1 MVEKMKRNE
10 QRNLF
15 IQRIADFIVDRCIL
29 DEEPAD
35 PAYQRFLKDRL
46 FEKLETMWYRPMQRF
61 IGRSEYF
68 YAPGSGR
75 LVLAREDM
83 DSLPDR
89 APGINEAALADSAND
104 FLRLLDHDAPY
115 SLN

>member
-1 MVEKMKRNE
+1 MKRHE
-10 QRNLF
+10 KRNLF

-46 FEKLETMWYRPMQRF
+46 LEKLETMWYPPMQRF

-68 YAPGSGR
+68 YVPSSGK
-75 LVLAREDM
+75 LVLAREEV
-83 DSLPDR
+83 DSLPR
-89 APGINEAALADSAND
+89 KAPGINEADLADSAND